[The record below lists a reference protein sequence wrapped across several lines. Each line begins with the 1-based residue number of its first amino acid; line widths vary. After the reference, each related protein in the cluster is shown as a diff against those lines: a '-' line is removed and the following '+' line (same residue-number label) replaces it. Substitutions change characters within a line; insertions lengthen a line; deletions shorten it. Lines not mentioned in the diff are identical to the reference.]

1 MKKIIS
7 FSLFGDNYKY
17 LGGILC
23 NIELAKKI
31 YPDWICRV
39 YHDDTVPES
48 YLYEIN
54 LYSNVEL
61 ITMEKTNRCMS
72 LMWRYLAI
80 DDDDV
85 EIMIS
90 RDADSR
96 LSYREKKC
104 VDIFMDS
111 DKTLH
116 SIRDN
121 INHPNIMAGMW
132 GIKKNKK
139 INFREKLRDYHTQTD
154 DCDQKFL
161 REEIV
166 PLFSQEYMVHCS
178 SYLNNFPTPKEN
190 EYFVGMVFC
199 GTNWGNERGHIF
211 Y

>member
-1 MKKIIS
+1 MKKVIT

-23 NIELAKKI
+23 NIELAKII
-31 YPDWICRV
+31 YPEWICRI
-39 YHDDTVPES
+39 YYDDSVPENTVK
-48 YLYEIN
+48 EMGQHP
-54 LYSNVEL
+54 NVE
-61 ITMEKTNRCMS
+61 IYRMEKTTRCQS

-80 DDDDV
+80 DDEDV
-85 EIMIS
+85 EVMIS

-104 VDIFMDS
+104 VDIFMES
-111 DKTLH
+111 DKILH
-116 SIRDN
+116 SMRDN
-121 INHPNIMAGMW
+121 VNHPNIMAGMW

-139 INFREKLRDYHTQTD
+139 VSLSEKLLNYQIQTD

-166 PLFSQEYMVHCS
+166 PIFLDSYLIHCS
-178 SYLNNFPTPKEN
+178 AYLNNFPVKKEN

-199 GTNWGNERGHIF
+199 GTNWGHDKSHIF

>member
-1 MKKIIS
+1 MKKIIT

-23 NIELAKKI
+23 NVELAKII
-31 YPDWICRV
+31 YPDWVCRI
-39 YHDDTVPES
+39 YHDDTVPS
-48 YLYEIN
+48 SILTEID
-54 LYSNVEL
+54 SNHNTEL
-61 ITMEKTNRCMS
+61 VRMEITTRCKS

-104 VDIFMDS
+104 VDIFMES
-111 DKTLH
+111 DKILH

-132 GIKKNKK
+132 GIKKNKQ
-139 INFREKLRDYHTQTD
+139 INLAEKLKDYDIQSD

-161 REEIV
+161 REEVASI
-166 PLFSQEYMVHCS
+166 FSNQYMIHCS
-178 SYLNNFPTPKEN
+178 AYLNNFPVKKEN

-199 GTNWGNERGHIF
+199 GSNWGHKTSHIF

>member
-1 MKKIIS
+1 
-7 FSLFGDNYKY
+7 
-17 LGGILC
+17 
-23 NIELAKKI
+23 
-31 YPDWICRV
+31 
-39 YHDDTVPES
+39 
-48 YLYEIN
+48 
-54 LYSNVEL
+54 
-61 ITMEKTNRCMS
+61 MEKTTRCQS

-80 DDDDV
+80 DDEDV
-85 EIMIS
+85 QIMIS

-104 VDIFMDS
+104 VDIFMES
-111 DKTLH
+111 DKVLH

-132 GIKKNKK
+132 GIKKNNKVNLFKK
-139 INFREKLRDYHTQTD
+139 LSNYNIQTD

-166 PLFSQEYMVHCS
+166 PIFSDSYLIHCS
-178 SYLNNFPTPKEN
+178 AYLDNFPVKKEN

-199 GTNWGNERGHIF
+199 GTNWGNDKSHVF